1 MFTFSNYKCITTVL
15 RMSTKSFSTTAKI
28 YKGNLLYTF
37 RVLFAIVVLIV
48 LIYIFVVFDNSKSSD
63 FVTISF
69 FGLFIIA
76 ITVFQLYYFV
86 IDGNKFV
93 VKNQI
98 LTWTKTTFEFQNI
111 QEIEFSDKL
120 TVGSGSAF
128 SLRVVDNNGKS
139 KTYRAASLN
148 KKTWRALLDDLKK
161 QKVLVNDS
169 GTEFDNYADDELE

>member
-1 MFTFSNYKCITTVL
+1 
-15 RMSTKSFSTTAKI
+15 MSTKSFSTAAKI
-28 YKGNLLYTF
+28 YKGNLLHTF

-48 LIYIFVVFDNSKSSD
+48 LICIFTVLDNSKGND
-63 FVTISF
+63 FVTFSF

-98 LTWTKTTFEFQNI
+98 FIWTKTTFEFQNI

-120 TVGSGSAF
+120 TVGSNSANL
-128 SLRVVDNNGKS
+128 LRVVDNNGKS
-139 KTYRAASLN
+139 KTYRAASLD
-148 KKTWRALLDDLKK
+148 KKTWRVLLDDLKK
-161 QKVLVNDS
+161 QKILVNDS
-169 GTEFDNYADDELE
+169 GTQFDNYVEDQLD